1 MALPPTD
8 TVKIRDVLRR
18 AQQRARDLERTQQ
31 VQIGEDLYCRI
42 APGGSRFLLFSLDDT
57 PDHATAEAIAQ
68 GLGFV
73 RPEYGWHQGETLRSL
88 TVIDAA
94 AGPFPEAQ
102 PGPPSKSAA
111 SSTESSGT
119 PNTDESSG
127 RPPSS

>member
-42 APGGSRFLLFSLDDT
+42 APGGSRFLLFSLDDV

-68 GLGFV
+68 GMGFKT
-73 RPEYGWHQGETLRSL
+73 PEYGWHQGETLRSL
-88 TVIDAA
+88 TVTDAS
-94 AGPFPEAQ
+94 AGPFPAPPPGGLQASPQ
-102 PGPPSKSAA
+102 PEP
-111 SSTESSGT
+111 SGT
-119 PNTDESSG
+119 PNTDKSSG
-127 RPPSS
+127 EPPSF

>member
-8 TVKIRDVLRR
+8 TVSVRAVLSR
-18 AQQRARDLERTQQ
+18 AQQRARQTERTQQ

-94 AGPFPEAQ
+94 AGPFAEPQVPDSE
-102 PGPPSKSAA
+102 PSDR
-111 SSTESSGT
+111 ESSEN
-119 PNTDESSG
+119 PLNK
-127 RPPSS
+127 PSSS

>member
-42 APGGSRFLLFSLDDT
+42 APGGSRFLLFSLDSV
-57 PDHATAEAIAQ
+57 PDHATASAIAQ
-68 GLGFV
+68 GLGFET
-73 RPEYGWHQGETLRSL
+73 PEYGWHQGETLRSL

-94 AGPFPEAQ
+94 AGPFPEPPA
-102 PGPPSKSAA
+102 PGAEP
-111 SSTESSGT
+111 SGT
-119 PNTDESSG
+119 PNTDQSSDG
-127 RPPSS
+127 PPSS

>member
-68 GLGFV
+68 GLGF
-73 RPEYGWHQGETLRSL
+73 RTPEYGWHQGETLRSL
-88 TVIDAA
+88 TVVDAA
-94 AGPFPEAQ
+94 AGPFPAPP
-102 PGPPSKSAA
+102 PGPQA
-111 SSTESSGT
+111 ESSGT

-127 RPPSS
+127 GPPSS